1 MWLTDVLDRNRL
13 RHPDGIALRD
23 RRREVTWAE
32 LHTEVGAFAGEL
44 ARAVPAGSRV
54 VVLSG
59 NRLEMIETYL
69 ACAAAGVI
77 AVPANP
83 ALTAPEL
90 AGILEGVEP
99 ALAVADEAG
108 RDRLAREHPGLK
120 TMPIE
125 LVPQMAAA
133 QGRSAQPADS
143 PPRPGSL
150 TASFAIM
157 HTSATTGRPKGVV
170 VDQRSVQLKALSWL
184 AEVHCGPDTVFLD
197 ACPLFHGSVVNALA
211 YLGAGATLCVLDE
224 FTPQACLSALERW
237 RVQHVLLVPS
247 MVRLL
252 LEARALATTDLSALD
267 LVVHAA
273 APMPA
278 ELAERAAAALGAG
291 LMAVY
296 GITEGGGP
304 SLALEPAE
312 RPGPAPVPGAACVG
326 LPMLGVSARIARDDG
341 SQAEAGE
348 IGELWLGGD
357 GLMLRYWR
365 DPRATAEVVQDGWLR
380 TRDLGCRDAAG
391 LIWLV
396 DRRNDLILRGGQ
408 NVYPAEI
415 EAVLRDSP
423 QVADAAVVPVPS
435 AVWGQAPFAFVQPSA
450 PGAFDEAALLA
461 LCVARLASYKRPVR
475 FVAVDSIARSPAGKI
490 LRGRLREQ
498 AEALSAPAGGQSAT
512 DSPSDSP
519 SDGPSASPS
528 APTRTAGP

>member
-1 MWLTDVLDRNRL
+1 MWLTDVLERNRL
-13 RHPDGIALRD
+13 RHPDRIALRD
-23 RRREVTWAE
+23 RRREVTWDT
-32 LHTEVGAFAGEL
+32 LHAEVGAL
-44 ARAVPAGSRV
+44 ARELSRGAPAGSRV

-59 NRLEMIETYL
+59 NRLELIEAYL
-69 ACAAAGVI
+69 ACAAAGLI
-77 AVPANP
+77 AVPVNP

-90 AGILEGVEP
+90 AGILDGVEA

-108 RDRLAREHPGLK
+108 RTRLAAEHPGLK
-120 TMPIE
+120 TAPIE
-125 LVPQMAAA
+125 LVPQLAAA
-133 QGRSAQPADS
+133 ESGSTQSTASLPRS
-143 PPRPGSL
+143 GSL
-150 TASFAIM
+150 SAPFAIM

-184 AEVHCGPDTVFLD
+184 AEVDCGPDTVFLD

-211 YLGAGATLCVLDE
+211 YLGAGATLCVLDD
-224 FTPQACLSALERW
+224 FTPQSCLSALEQW
-237 RVQHVLLVPS
+237 RVQHVLVVPS

-252 LEARALATTDLSALD
+252 LEARGLATADLTALE

-278 ELAERAAAALGAG
+278 ELAERARNALGAD

-304 SLALEPAE
+304 SLALEPADQ
-312 RPGPAPVPGAACVG
+312 PGPAPVPGAACVG
-326 LPMLGVSARIARDDG
+326 MPMLGVSARIAREDG
-341 SQAEAGE
+341 TETAPGE

-357 GLMLRYWR
+357 GLMLEYWR
-365 DPRATAEVVQDGWLR
+365 DPQATAAVVQDGWLR

-415 EAVLRDSP
+415 EAVLLGSP

-435 AVWGQAPFAFVQPSA
+435 AMWGQSPFAFVQPA
-450 PGAFDEAALLA
+450 VPGEFDEAALLA

-475 FVAVDSIARSPAGKI
+475 LVAVDTIARSPAGKI
-490 LRGRLREQ
+490 LRGRLRQ
-498 AEALSAPAGGQSAT
+498 HAEALCAPIDRQT
-512 DSPSDSP
+512 
-519 SDGPSASPS
+519 
-528 APTRTAGP
+528 APTQTAGS

>member
-23 RRREVTWAE
+23 RRRQVTWAA
-32 LHTEVGAFAGEL
+32 LHAEVGAFAREL
-44 ARAVPAGSRV
+44 SRAAPAAGRIV
-54 VVLSG
+54 ILSG
-59 NRLEMIETYL
+59 NRLELIEAYL
-69 ACAAAGVI
+69 ACAAAGLV
-77 AVPANP
+77 AVPVNP

-90 AGILEGVEP
+90 AGILDGVEP
-99 ALAVADEAG
+99 ALALADEAG
-108 RDRLAREHPGLK
+108 RARLAREHPGLK
-120 TMPIE
+120 TVSIE
-125 LVPQMAAA
+125 LVPQLA
-133 QGRSAQPADS
+133 GP

-150 TASFAIM
+150 TEPFAIM

-184 AEVHCGPDTVFLD
+184 AEVDCGPDTVFLD

-224 FTPQACLSALERW
+224 FTPQACLRALEEW
-237 RVQHVLLVPS
+237 RVHHVLLVPS

-252 LEARALATTDLSALD
+252 LEARALATTDLSALE

-278 ELAERAAAALGAG
+278 ELAARAATALGAG

-304 SLALEPAE
+304 SLALDPAD
-312 RPGPAPVPGAACVG
+312 RPGPEPVPGAACVG
-326 LPMLGVSARIARDDG
+326 LPMLGVSARIARPDG
-341 SQAEAGE
+341 GEAEAGE

-365 DPRATAEVVQDGWLR
+365 DPEATAEVLHDGWLH

-391 LIWLV
+391 LFWLV

-415 EAVLRDSP
+415 EAVLRGSP

-435 AVWGQAPFAFVQPSA
+435 AVWGQAPFAFVQPAA
-450 PGAFDEAALLA
+450 PGDFDEAALLA
-461 LCVARLASYKRPVR
+461 LCVAQLASYKRPVR
-475 FVAVDSIARSPAGKI
+475 FAAVDAVERSPAGKI
-490 LRGRLREQ
+490 LRGRLRRQ
-498 AEALSAPAGGQSAT
+498 AEALMAPA
-512 DSPSDSP
+512 DKNSP
-519 SDGPSASPS
+519 
-528 APTRTAGP
+528 PTPTAGP

>member
-1 MWLTDVLDRNRL
+1 MWLTDVLDRNRV
-13 RHPDGIALRD
+13 RYPDRVALRD
-23 RRREVTWAE
+23 RRREVSWTALYAE
-32 LHTEVGAFAGEL
+32 IGAFAREL
-44 ARAVPAGSRV
+44 ARSVPIGSRIAI
-54 VVLSG
+54 LSG
-59 NRLEMIETYL
+59 NRLEMIEAYL
-69 ACAAAGVI
+69 ACAASGVI
-77 AVPANP
+77 AVPVNP
-83 ALTAPEL
+83 ALTASEL

-108 RDRLAREHPGLK
+108 RTRLATEHPGLK
-120 TMPIE
+120 TVAIE
-125 LVPQMAAA
+125 QVAQFAAA
-133 QGRSAQPADS
+133 EAEANSLQAAD
-143 PPRPGSL
+143 PLPRAGSL
-150 TASFAIM
+150 TGPFAIM

-184 AEVHCGPDTVFLD
+184 AEVQCGPDTVFLD

-224 FTPQACLSALERW
+224 FTPQGCLRALEEW
-237 RVQHVLLVPS
+237 RVQHVLVVPS

-252 LEARALATTDLSALD
+252 LETRALATTDLSALD

-278 ELAERAAAALGAG
+278 ELAERGATALGAG

-304 SLALEPAE
+304 SLALEPGD
-312 RPGPAPVPGAACVG
+312 RPGPAPVTGAACVG
-326 LPMLGVSARIARDDG
+326 LPMLGVSARIAREDG

-357 GLMLRYWR
+357 GLMLEYWR
-365 DPRATAEVVQDGWLR
+365 DPEATAAVLNDGWLR

-415 EAVLRDSP
+415 EAVLRMSP

-475 FVAVDSIARSPAGKI
+475 FVAVDTIARSPAGKI
-490 LRGRLREQ
+490 LRGRLRQQ
-498 AEALSAPAGGQSAT
+498 AEALSAPTTTST
-512 DSPSDSP
+512 T
-519 SDGPSASPS
+519 
-528 APTRTAGP
+528 PTTPTTPTPTAGP